1 MSSCKYPHLFSPI
14 QIGSRIL
21 KNRMISSPS
30 GMHFNRASEPF
41 PTDTLKA
48 YYEMKARNGAAMMTV
63 NGMSMYY
70 KPDPSGKISDFD
82 ILDGHNR
89 QALADLVDGIHL
101 YSSLATVNMHLQLP
115 DGYDVSGGVPNQWLS
130 PHGMEWGTR
139 QDLKTAPADMLIEYA
154 QRYTDLI
161 AMMAQD
167 CGFDGVF
174 LHMAYRMMPLG
185 RFLSPLTNKRT
196 DQFGGSLENNMRYP
210 LLVADLIKQ
219 KCGKDFLIEATIS
232 GCDPENEPGGLTTD
246 DVAEYV
252 KMAKG
257 HFDLL
262 QIKAPLLDPAH
273 PTQFAPRTPW
283 LKLVAEVREKSGHAV
298 PIAAVAGFTHPADGE
313 AALERDQADVIA
325 MARSWISNPD
335 WVKLAY
341 EGREDDI
348 IPCLRCNKCHR
359 TSEADPFLPGCSVNP
374 LYGFDQK
381 DHRII
386 KKPERVKKLAVVGG
400 GPAGMRTAMYLADRG
415 HRVTLFEKEAV
426 LGGLLECTKDAD
438 FKWTLQD
445 YKRYLIHQ
453 VHKKAI
459 DVRLN
464 TRATKELLEAGQYEE
479 IFLCVGSSPAIPPIP
494 GADGET
500 VMTAID
506 AYAQYD
512 RLGDQVV
519 IIGGGEI
526 GMETAIFLARMGK
539 DVTVLEMRR
548 LLAMDST
555 PIHYYSMF
563 REEWERYS
571 NIHGIVNVRAQE
583 IGTSSVTYTDA
594 SGESH
599 TIPATGVVLATGMRS
614 NRKEALSLFVPG
626 VKCVLVGD
634 CNKVG
639 NLQKLNRNA
648 YGVTSAV

>member
-1 MSSCKYPHLFSPI
+1 MACKYPHLFSPI
-14 QIGSRIL
+14 QIGNRIL

-154 QRYTDLI
+154 ERYTDLI

-167 CGFDGVF
+167 CGFDGAF

-196 DQFGGSLENNMRYP
+196 DEFGGSLENNMRYP

-219 KCGKDFLIEATIS
+219 KCGRDFLIEATIS
-232 GCDPENEPGGLTTD
+232 GCDPEGEEGGLTTD

-273 PTQFAPRTPW
+273 PIQFSPRTPW
-283 LKLVAEVREKSGHAV
+283 LDLVSEVREKSGHAV
-298 PIAAVAGFTHPADGE
+298 PIAAVGGFTMPADGE
-313 AALERDQADVIA
+313 AALADDRADVIA

-348 IPCLRCNKCHR
+348 VPCLRCNKCHR
-359 TSEADPFLPGCSVNP
+359 TSEADPLLPGCSVNP
-374 LYGFDQK
+374 MYGFDQK
-381 DHRII
+381 AHRIT
-386 KKPERVKKLAVVGG
+386 KKPDHVKKLAVVGG
-400 GPAGMRTAMYLADRG
+400 GPAGMRTAMCLADRG

-426 LGGLLECTKDAD
+426 LGGLLECTKDVA

-445 YKRYLIHQ
+445 YKKYLIHQ
-453 VHKKAI
+453 VHKRGI
-459 DVRLN
+459 DIQMN
-464 TRATKELLEAGQYEE
+464 TLATREMLEAGQFEE
-479 IFLCVGSSPAIPPIP
+479 VFICVGSSPTIPPIP
-494 GADGET
+494 GADRDN

-506 AYAQYD
+506 AYADYE

-519 IIGGGEI
+519 IVGGGEI
-526 GMETAIFLARMGK
+526 GMETAIFLAQKGK
-539 DVTVLEMRR
+539 NVTVLEMRR

-563 REEWERYS
+563 REEWEKYT
-571 NIHGIVNVRAQE
+571 NIQGIVNATVQE
-583 IGTSSVTYTDA
+583 ICDDSVSYRDKDGAVHHVPA
-594 SGESH
+594 S
-599 TIPATGVVLATGMRS
+599 GVVLAAGMHA
-614 NRKEALSLFVPG
+614 NREEAMSLFVPG
-626 VKCVLVGD
+626 IKCTLVGD

-648 YGVTSAV
+648 YGVTSAT

>member
-1 MSSCKYPHLFSPI
+1 MTNKYPHLFSPV
-14 QIGSRIL
+14 QIGNRIL

-115 DGYDVSGGVPNQWLS
+115 EGYDVSGGVPNQWLS

-154 QRYTDLI
+154 ERYTDLI

-167 CGFDGVF
+167 CGFDGAF

-219 KCGKDFLIEATIS
+219 KCGKDFLLEATIS
-232 GCDPENEPGGLTTD
+232 GCDPLGEPGGLTTD

-273 PTQFAPRTPW
+273 PIQFSPRLPW
-283 LKLVAEVREKSGHAV
+283 LDLVAEVREKSGHAV
-298 PIAAVAGFTHPADGE
+298 PIAAVGGFTHPADGE
-313 AALERDQADVIA
+313 AALTQDKADIIA

-348 IPCLRCNKCHR
+348 VPCLRCNKCHR
-359 TSEADPFLPGCSVNP
+359 TSEADPLLPGCSVNP

-381 DHRII
+381 DHRIV
-386 KKPERVKKLAVVGG
+386 KAPERVKKLAVVGG

-426 LGGLLECTKDAD
+426 LGGLLECTKDVE
-438 FKWTLQD
+438 FKWPLQS

-453 VHKKAI
+453 VHKKGI
-459 DVRLN
+459 DLRMN
-464 TRATKELLEAGQYEE
+464 TRATRELLEAEQYEQVF
-479 IFLCVGSSPAIPPIP
+479 ICVGSSPAIPPIP
-494 GADGET
+494 GATGEK

-506 AYAQYD
+506 AYARYEE
-512 RLGDQVV
+512 LGDQVV

-539 DVTVLEMRR
+539 DVTVLETRR

-563 REEWERYS
+563 REEWEKYP
-571 NIHGIVNVRAQE
+571 NIHGIVKATARE
-583 IGTSSVTYTDA
+583 ITDSSVSYTDA
-594 SGESH
+594 EGEMH
-599 TIPATGVVLATGMRS
+599 TVPATGVVLAAGMKS
-614 NRKEALSLFVPG
+614 NKEEAMSLFVPG
-626 VKCVLVGD
+626 VECVLVGD

-639 NLQKLNRNA
+639 NLQKINRNA